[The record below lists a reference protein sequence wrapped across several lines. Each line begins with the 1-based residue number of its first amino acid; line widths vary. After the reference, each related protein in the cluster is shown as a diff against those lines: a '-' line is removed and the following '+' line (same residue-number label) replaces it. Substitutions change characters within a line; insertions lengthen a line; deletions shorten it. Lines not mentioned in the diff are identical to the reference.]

1 MTDSP
6 HPTHPEHVTRR
17 ARRSTADIMS
27 QGTRL
32 SSTPASR
39 GTVVRACCEPDISQ
53 QLQPGAAFLVDHP
66 HTSPDHE
73 RLPMTIHRDSI
84 DLLVTAAVA
93 ALSNDDEL
101 TTHHERLVTDADTLG
116 QILTEALNRTDA
128 RQPSEFSL
136 ADLALAAHRTPYKW
150 QPVAELLTPTLV
162 DELVLQ
168 LERTRLAYIDACSKA
183 GDWAHSPAHRY
194 IDRLGTSIRARLDR
208 GTTDPNQ
215 MILTSSELEET
226 DPDWRR
232 PTIHAHHDLTDSQED
247 DHGQP

>member
-1 MTDSP
+1 MN
-6 HPTHPEHVTRR
+6 PEHVPRR

-32 SSTPASR
+32 SSTPAPR
-39 GTVVRACCEPDISQ
+39 GKVVRACCEPDSPQ

-66 HTSPDHE
+66 HPRPDHE
-73 RLPMTIHRDSI
+73 RHPIMLHRDSI

-101 TTHHERLVTDADTLG
+101 ATHHERLVTSADTLG
-116 QILTEALNRTDA
+116 QILTDA
-128 RQPSEFSL
+128 
-136 ADLALAAHRTPYKW
+136 ALAASTEPYKW

-168 LERTRLAYIDACSKA
+168 LERTRLAYIAACSTG
-183 GDWAHSPAHRY
+183 GDCATSPARRY
-194 IDRLGTSIRARLDR
+194 IDRLGASIRVRLDR
-208 GTTDPNQ
+208 GTSDPAR

-226 DPDWRR
+226 DADWRR
-232 PTIHAHHDLTDSQED
+232 PTIHAHHDLKED

>member
-1 MTDSP
+1 MTTP
-6 HPTHPEHVTRR
+6 PNPIHPEHEPHR
-17 ARRSTADIMS
+17 ARRIPTADIMS

-32 SSTPASR
+32 SSTPATR
-39 GTVVRACCEPDISQ
+39 GTVVRASCEPDISQ

-66 HTSPDHE
+66 HPHHDHE
-73 RLPMTIHRDSI
+73 RQPMMLHRDSI

-93 ALSNDDEL
+93 ALTNDDEL

-116 QILTEALNRTDA
+116 QILTDA
-128 RQPSEFSL
+128 
-136 ADLALAAHRTPYKW
+136 ALAASGEPYKW

-162 DELVLQ
+162 DDLVLQ
-168 LERTRLAYIDACSKA
+168 LERTRLAYIDACSKT

-194 IDRLGTSIRARLDR
+194 IDRLGMSIRARLDR
-208 GTTDPNQ
+208 GITDPNQ

-232 PTIHAHHDLTDSQED
+232 PTIHVHQDLTDSQED

>member
-1 MTDSP
+1 MTNP
-6 HPTHPEHVTRR
+6 TNPTHTEHDPRR

-32 SSTPASR
+32 SSTPATR

-53 QLQPGAAFLVDHP
+53 QLQPGAAYLVDHP
-66 HTSPDHE
+66 HPHHDHE
-73 RLPMTIHRDSI
+73 RHPLMLHRDSI

-93 ALSNDDEL
+93 ALSTDDEL

-116 QILTEALNRTDA
+116 QILTDA
-128 RQPSEFSL
+128 
-136 ADLALAAHRTPYKW
+136 ALAASAKPYKW

-162 DELVLQ
+162 DELILQ
-168 LERTRLAYIDACSKA
+168 LERTRLAYIDACSKT

-232 PTIHAHHDLTDSQED
+232 PTIHAHHDLTDTQED

>member
-1 MTDSP
+1 MTD
-6 HPTHPEHVTRR
+6 PTNPAHTEHVPRS
-17 ARRSTADIMS
+17 ARHSTADIMS

-32 SSTPASR
+32 SSTPAPR
-39 GTVVRACCEPDISQ
+39 GKVVRACCEPDISQ
-53 QLQPGAAFLVDHP
+53 QLQPGAAYLVDHP
-66 HTSPDHE
+66 HPHTDHE
-73 RLPMTIHRDSI
+73 RHPLMLHRDSI

-93 ALSNDDEL
+93 ALSDDDEL
-101 TTHHERLVTDADTLG
+101 ATHHERLVTSADTLG
-116 QILTEALNRTDA
+116 QILTDA
-128 RQPSEFSL
+128 
-136 ADLALAAHRTPYKW
+136 ALAASAEPYKW

-162 DELVLQ
+162 DELILQ

>member
-1 MTDSP
+1 
-6 HPTHPEHVTRR
+6 
-17 ARRSTADIMS
+17 
-27 QGTRL
+27 
-32 SSTPASR
+32 
-39 GTVVRACCEPDISQ
+39 
-53 QLQPGAAFLVDHP
+53 
-66 HTSPDHE
+66 
-73 RLPMTIHRDSI
+73 MTIHRDSI

-101 TTHHERLVTDADTLG
+101 TAHHERLVTDADALG
-116 QILTEALNRTDA
+116 QILTDA
-128 RQPSEFSL
+128 
-136 ADLALAAHRTPYKW
+136 ALAASAEPYKW

-162 DELVLQ
+162 DELILQ
-168 LERTRLAYIDACSKA
+168 LERTRLAYIDACSTA

-226 DPDWRR
+226 EADWRR
-232 PTIHAHHDLTDSQED
+232 PTLHAHHNLTDSQED

>member
-1 MTDSP
+1 MTDSTNP
-6 HPTHPEHVTRR
+6 AHSEYVPRS

-32 SSTPASR
+32 SSTPAPR
-39 GTVVRACCEPDISQ
+39 EKVVRACCEPDISQ
-53 QLQPGAAFLVDHP
+53 QLQPGAAYLVDHP
-66 HTSPDHE
+66 HPHTDHE
-73 RLPMTIHRDSI
+73 RHPLMLHRDSI

-93 ALSNDDEL
+93 ALSDDDEL
-101 TTHHERLVTDADTLG
+101 ATHHERLVTSADTLG
-116 QILTEALNRTDA
+116 QILTDA
-128 RQPSEFSL
+128 
-136 ADLALAAHRTPYKW
+136 ALAASAEPYKW

-162 DELVLQ
+162 DELILQ

-194 IDRLGTSIRARLDR
+194 IDRLGSSIRARLDR

-215 MILTSSELEET
+215 MILTSSELKDT

>member
-1 MTDSP
+1 MN
-6 HPTHPEHVTRR
+6 PEHEPRR
-17 ARRSTADIMS
+17 ARRSTADIMN

-32 SSTPASR
+32 SSTPATR

-66 HTSPDHE
+66 HRSPDHE
-73 RLPMTIHRDSI
+73 RHPMTIHRDSI

-116 QILTEALNRTDA
+116 QILTDA
-128 RQPSEFSL
+128 
-136 ADLALAAHRTPYKW
+136 ALAASGEPYKW

-168 LERTRLAYIDACSKA
+168 LERTRLAYIDACSEG
-183 GDWAHSPAHRY
+183 GDWGSSPARRY
-194 IDRLGTSIRARLDR
+194 IDRLGSSIRMRLDR
-208 GTTDPNQ
+208 GTTDPDR

-226 DPDWRR
+226 DADWRR
-232 PTIHAHHDLTDSQED
+232 PTLHAHHNLTDPQED
-247 DHGQP
+247 DHGKP

>member
-1 MTDSP
+1 MTNPPNPAHTEHDP
-6 HPTHPEHVTRR
+6 HS

-32 SSTPASR
+32 SSTPATR
-39 GTVVRACCEPDISQ
+39 GTVVRACCEPDLSQ
-53 QLQPGAAFLVDHP
+53 QLQPGAAYLVDHP
-66 HTSPDHE
+66 QPHPDHE
-73 RLPMTIHRDSI
+73 RHPLMLHRDSI

-116 QILTEALNRTDA
+116 QILTDA
-128 RQPSEFSL
+128 
-136 ADLALAAHRTPYKW
+136 ALAASAEPYKW

-162 DELVLQ
+162 DELILQ

-215 MILTSSELEET
+215 MILSSSELEET

>member
-1 MTDSP
+1 MTD
-6 HPTHPEHVTRR
+6 PTNPAHTGHVPRS
-17 ARRSTADIMS
+17 ARRNTADIMS

-32 SSTPASR
+32 SSTPATR

-53 QLQPGAAFLVDHP
+53 QLQPGAAYLVDHP
-66 HTSPDHE
+66 HPHTDHE
-73 RLPMTIHRDSI
+73 RHPLMLHRDSI

-93 ALSNDDEL
+93 ALSDDDEL
-101 TTHHERLVTDADTLG
+101 ATHHERLVTSADTLG
-116 QILTEALNRTDA
+116 QILTDA
-128 RQPSEFSL
+128 
-136 ADLALAAHRTPYKW
+136 ALAASAEPYKW

-162 DELVLQ
+162 DELILQ

-194 IDRLGTSIRARLDR
+194 IDRLGTSIRTRLDR